1 MFSVQISWGS
11 SEPSEPC
18 TYEFKTAAERDAF
31 LYGVDEASGW
41 MDYTIISEEPA
52 DPHAIGVELS

>member
-11 SEPSEPC
+11 SEPTEPF
-18 TYEFKTAAERDAF
+18 TYEFSTQAALDAF

-41 MDYTIISEEPA
+41 MDYRIVEPGDSA
-52 DPHAIGVELS
+52 